1 MDMKDINL
9 LHRFVGVVEA
19 VALKLPD
26 DVQSLLNGYI
36 EAVDA
41 ILNKEEKGGEQE

>member
-19 VALKLPD
+19 VVLGLSD
-26 DVQSLLNGYI
+26 DEQSLLYGYI
-36 EAVDA
+36 EAVDE
-41 ILNKEEKGGEQE
+41 ILDKEEGVRE